1 MSFNN
6 NIPDFLDYNS
16 DSETSGISEDLES
29 SDSRSELSEVEPAL
43 HPRIRRHRILQRTRL
58 YLNQVII
65 NSWANPALGEYNHPI
80 PETERRNR
88 VRENNSYSQQV
99 GPDNNLI
106 DLPWIHRPRLVI
118 QINSEAYP
126 TFEILDE
133 TTGFF
138 SVIAYPDYTD
148 ISIGRDARI
157 VLRALF
163 RSFLESRFL
172 GIAEA
177 LQLPLLEE
185 VNSDSSERS

>member
-1 MSFNN
+1 MSINN
-6 NIPDFLDYNS
+6 LSDSLDYNS
-16 DSETSGISEDLES
+16 DSETSSIIEDLET
-29 SDSRSELSEVEPAL
+29 SDSRSEWSEVEPTI
-43 HPRIRRHRILQRTRL
+43 HPRIRRQVSLQRTRR
-58 YLNQVII
+58 YLNQVIN
-65 NSWANPALGEYNHPI
+65 NSWANPAFGEYNHPV
-80 PETERRNR
+80 PEAERRNR
-88 VRENNSYSQQV
+88 ISENNSYSQQV
-99 GPDNNLI
+99 GPNNNLR
-106 DLPWIHRPRLVI
+106 DLPWIQRPRLVI

-148 ISIGRDARI
+148 ISISRDARI

-177 LQLPLLEE
+177 LHLPLLEE
-185 VNSDSSERS
+185 SKSDSSEMN